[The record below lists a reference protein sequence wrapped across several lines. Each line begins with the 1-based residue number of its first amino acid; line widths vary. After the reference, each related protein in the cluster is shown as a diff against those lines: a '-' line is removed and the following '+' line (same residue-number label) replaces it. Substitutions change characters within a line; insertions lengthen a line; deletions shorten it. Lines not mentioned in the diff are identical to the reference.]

1 MPVGKRKQSSAVF
14 YALLTFVGLFVAA
27 TTVAVIYYVRAEKY
41 RTEAARLQTDMSE
54 LANPQEWGNRGKI
67 VGTRQSRKTYLGIMV
82 DYLDKTVALVI
93 GGPVEPTSAEVK
105 VANAVRDVNETIKLV
120 QQDIAEALDP
130 NSTGLASIAQKLK
143 AKLDSTIAEKAAVAK
158 EYQDLKS
165 TFDVAIQEQKQ
176 REQDLLAEKDKYH
189 QQVLDIT
196 GKYDDLKSLMEKTAD
211 ERAQTLMAQLQQE
224 RDNLKNAND
233 QLLKTNAEL
242 AMTQDR
248 MRRAL
253 EELEKVK
260 PPPQRE
266 ALAYQPDGKIVLVD
280 DQAGVVHLSIGSANR
295 VYRGLTFSV
304 YDRNAP
310 IPTDGKGKAEIEVF
324 NLERNVSAARIVRS
338 EKKNPI
344 ARDDIVANLVWGSDK
359 ANVFVVVGDFDLE
372 GDGNINF
379 DAISK
384 IRALIEK
391 WGGSVADNVSAQT
404 DFVVLGQAPLVPKEP
419 TVADLEVD
427 PMAKE
432 KHQAAIQ
439 RLNHYKEVQSRAEAL
454 RIPIFKYD
462 RFLDFIGY
470 SEQANKPGAF

>member
-27 TTVAVIYYVRAEKY
+27 TTVAVIYYVNAEKY
-41 RTEAARLQTDMSE
+41 RTAAARLQTDMSE

-67 VGTRQSRKTYLGIMV
+67 VGTKQSRKTYLGTMV

-105 VANAVRDVNETIKLV
+105 VGTAVKDVNETIKLV
-120 QQDIAEALDP
+120 QEHIGEALDP
-130 NSTGLASIAQKLK
+130 NTTGLVSIIQKLK
-143 AKLDSTIAEKAAVAK
+143 ANLDSTIDEKAAVAK
-158 EYQDLKS
+158 EYQDLKG
-165 TFDVAIQEQKQ
+165 TFDVAIQEYRKK
-176 REQDLLAEKDKYH
+176 EQELLAEKDKYH

-196 GKYDDLKSLMEKTAD
+196 GKYDDLQRLMEKTAD

-224 RDNLKNAND
+224 RDNLKSVND
-233 QLLKTNAEL
+233 QLLKTSAEL

-266 ALAYQPDGKIVLVD
+266 ALAYQPDGKVVLVD
-280 DQAGVVHLSIGSANR
+280 EQAGVVHLSIGTASR

-310 IPTDGKGKAEIEVF
+310 IPKDGKGKAEIEIF
-324 NLERNVSAARIVRS
+324 SLERNISAARILRC
-338 EKKNPI
+338 ETRNPI
-344 ARDDIVANLVWGSDK
+344 AQDDIVANLVWDSDR
-359 ANVFVVVGDFDLE
+359 ANVFVVAGEFDLE

-379 DAISK
+379 DAVSK
-384 IRALIEK
+384 IKALIEK
-391 WGGSVADNVSAQT
+391 WGGSAADNVSAET
-404 DFVVLGQAPLVPKEP
+404 DFVVLGQVPLVPREP
-419 TVADLEVD
+419 TFQDLEVD
-427 PMAKE
+427 PTAKE
-432 KHQAAIQ
+432 KHQAAVQ
-439 RLNHYKEVQSRAEAL
+439 RLNHYKEVQNRAEAL

-462 RFLDFIGY
+462 RFLYFIGY
-470 SEQANKPGAF
+470 SEQANRPGAF

>member
-105 VANAVRDVNETIKLV
+105 VANTVRDVNETIKLV

-143 AKLDSTIAEKAAVAK
+143 AKLDSTMNEKAAVAK

-165 TFDVAIQEQKQ
+165 TFDVAIQEQKK

-224 RDNLKNAND
+224 RDNLKNTND

-266 ALAYQPDGKIVLVD
+266 ALAYQPDGKVVLVD
-280 DQAGVVHLSIGSANR
+280 EQAGVVHLSIGSASR

-344 ARDDIVANLVWGSDK
+344 ARDDIVANLIWGSDK

-384 IRALIEK
+384 IRTLIEK

-419 TVADLEVD
+419 TVADLELD
-427 PMAKE
+427 PTAKE
-432 KHQAAIQ
+432 KHQAAVQ

>member
-27 TTVAVIYYVRAEKY
+27 TTVAVIYYVKAEKY

-67 VGTRQSRKTYLGIMV
+67 VGTKQSRKTYLGTMV

-93 GGPVEPTSAEVK
+93 GGPVEQTSAEVK
-105 VANAVRDVNETIKLV
+105 VGTAVKDVNEAIKLV
-120 QQDIAEALDP
+120 QQHIAEALDP
-130 NSTGLASIAQKLK
+130 NMTGLISIAQKLK
-143 AKLDSTIAEKAAVAK
+143 AKLDTTIDEKAAVTK
-158 EYQDLKS
+158 EYQDLRS
-165 TFDVAIQEQKQ
+165 TFDATIQEQRKK
-176 REQDLLAEKDKYH
+176 EQELLAEKDKYH

-196 GKYDDLKSLMEKTAD
+196 GKYDELQRLMEKTAD

-224 RDNLKNAND
+224 RDNLKNVND

-253 EELEKVK
+253 EELEKIK

-280 DQAGVVHLSIGSANR
+280 EQAGVVHLSIGTASRA
-295 VYRGLTFSV
+295 YRGLTFSV
-304 YDRNAP
+304 YDRNAA
-310 IPTDGKGKAEIEVF
+310 IPKDGKGKAEIEIF
-324 NLERNVSAARIVRS
+324 SLERNISAARIVRS
-338 EKKNPI
+338 EKRNPI
-344 ARDDIVANLVWGSDK
+344 AQDDIVANLVWDSDR
-359 ANVFVVVGDFDLE
+359 ANVFVVVGEFDLNGDGGIDFDAV
-372 GDGNINF
+372 N
-379 DAISK
+379 K

-391 WGGSVADNVSAQT
+391 WGGSVADNVSAEA
-404 DFVVLGQAPLVPKEP
+404 DFVVLGQAPFVPREP
-419 TVADLEVD
+419 TVEDLEVD

-432 KHQAAIQ
+432 KHQAALQ
-439 RLNHYKEVQSRAEAL
+439 KANHYKEVQNRAEVL

-462 RFLDFIGY
+462 RFLYFIGY
-470 SEQANKPGAF
+470 SAQANEPGAF

>member
-67 VGTRQSRKTYLGIMV
+67 VGTKPSRKTYLGTML

-105 VANAVRDVNETIKLV
+105 VGTAVKDVNETINLV
-120 QQDIAEALDP
+120 QQHIAEALDP
-130 NSTGLASIAQKLK
+130 NTTGLVSIAQKLK
-143 AKLDSTIAEKAAVAK
+143 AKLDSTIAEKAAVTK

-165 TFDVAIQEQKQ
+165 TFDVAIQEHRKN
-176 REQDLLAEKDKYH
+176 EQDLLAEKDKYH

-196 GKYDDLKSLMEKTAD
+196 GKYDDLKGLMEKTAD

-224 RDNLKNAND
+224 RDNLKSAND

-266 ALAYQPDGKIVLVD
+266 ALAYQPDGKVVLVD
-280 DQAGVVHLSIGSANR
+280 EQAGVVHLSIGTASR

-310 IPTDGKGKAEIEVF
+310 IPADGKGKAEIEVF
-324 NLERNVSAARIVRS
+324 GLERNISAARIVRS

-344 ARDDIVANLVWGSDK
+344 AQDDIVANLVWDSNG
-359 ANVFVVVGDFDLE
+359 ANELVVVGEFDLNR
-372 GDGNINF
+372 DGNIDF
-379 DAISK
+379 DATSK

-404 DFVVLGQAPLVPKEP
+404 DFVVLGQAPLVPREP
-419 TVADLEVD
+419 TLQDLEVD

-432 KHQAAIQ
+432 KHQAAVQ
-439 RLNHYKEVQSRAEAL
+439 RLNHYKEVQNRAEVL

>member
-1 MPVGKRKQSSAVF
+1 MPMGKRKQSSAVF

-27 TTVAVIYYVRAEKY
+27 TTVAVIYYVKAEKY
-41 RTEAARLQTDMSE
+41 RTEAVRLQTDMSE

-67 VGTRQSRKTYLGIMV
+67 VGTKLSRKTYLGTMV
-82 DYLDKTVALVI
+82 NYLDKAVALVI

-105 VANAVRDVNETIKLV
+105 VGTAAKDVNESINLV
-120 QQDIAEALDP
+120 QQHIGETIDP
-130 NSTGLASIAQKLK
+130 NTTGLVSIIQKLK
-143 AKLDSTIAEKAAVAK
+143 AKLDNTIAEKAAVTK

-165 TFDVAIQEQKQ
+165 TFDAAIQEARKK
-176 REQDLLAEKDKYH
+176 EQDLLAEKDKYH

-196 GKYDDLKSLMEKTAD
+196 GKYEDLQRLMEKTAD
-211 ERAQTLMAQLQQE
+211 ERAQTLMKELQQE
-224 RDNLKNAND
+224 RDNLKSVND
-233 QLLKTNAEL
+233 QLLKTDAEL
-242 AMTQDR
+242 TMTQDR

-280 DQAGVVHLSIGSANR
+280 EQAGVVHLSIGSASR

-304 YDRNAP
+304 YDRNVP
-310 IPTDGKGKAEIEVF
+310 IPTDGKGKAEVEVF
-324 NLERNVSAARIVRS
+324 NLERNISAARIVRS

-344 ARDDIVANLVWGSDK
+344 AQDDIVANLVWDSNR
-359 ANVFVVVGDFDLE
+359 ANVFVVAGEFDLN
-372 GDGNINF
+372 GDGKINV

-404 DFVVLGQAPLVPKEP
+404 DFVVLGQAPLVPREP
-419 TVADLEVD
+419 RVEDLEVD

-432 KHQAAIQ
+432 KYQAAVQ
-439 RLNHYKEVQSRAEAL
+439 RLNNYKEVQSRAEAL
-454 RIPIFKYD
+454 RIPIFTYD
-462 RFLDFIGY
+462 RFLYFIGY
-470 SEQANKPGAF
+470 SEQANQPGAF

>member
-14 YALLTFVGLFVAA
+14 YALLTFVALFVAA
-27 TTVAVIYYVRAEKY
+27 TTVAVIYYVKAEKY

-67 VGTRQSRKTYLGIMV
+67 VGTKQSRKTYLGTMV
-82 DYLDKTVALVI
+82 DHLDKAVALVI

-105 VANAVRDVNETIKLV
+105 VGTAVKDVNETIKLV
-120 QQDIAEALDP
+120 QQHIAEALDP
-130 NSTGLASIAQKLK
+130 NTTGLVSIAQKLK
-143 AKLDSTIAEKAAVAK
+143 AKLDNTMDEKAAATK
-158 EYQDLKS
+158 AHDDLKS
-165 TFDVAIQEQKQ
+165 TFDVAIQEAQKK
-176 REQDLLAEKDKYH
+176 EQELLAEKDKYH

-224 RDNLKNAND
+224 RDNLKNVND
-233 QLLKTNAEL
+233 QLLKTSAEL

-280 DQAGVVHLSIGSANR
+280 EQAQVVHLSIGSASR

-310 IPTDGKGKAEIEVF
+310 IPADGKGKAEVEVF
-324 NLERNVSAARIVRS
+324 NLERNISAARIVRC
-338 EKKNPI
+338 EKRNPI
-344 ARDDIVANLVWGSDK
+344 AQDDIVANLVWDSDK
-359 ANVFVVVGDFDLE
+359 ANVFVVAGEFDLE

-404 DFVVLGQAPLVPKEP
+404 DFVVLGQAPLVPREP
-419 TVADLEVD
+419 TLQDLEVD

-432 KHQAAIQ
+432 KQQAAVQ

-462 RFLDFIGY
+462 RFLYFIGY
-470 SEQANKPGAF
+470 SEQANRPGAF

>member
-27 TTVAVIYYVRAEKY
+27 TTVAVIYYVNAEKY
-41 RTEAARLQTDMSE
+41 RTAAARLQTDMSE

-67 VGTRQSRKTYLGIMV
+67 VGTKQSRKTYLGTMV
-82 DYLDKTVALVI
+82 DYLDRAVALII

-105 VANAVRDVNETIKLV
+105 SGTSTKDVNEVIKLV
-120 QQDIAEALDP
+120 EQHIGETIDP
-130 NSTGLASIAQKLK
+130 NTTGLVSMTRKLM
-143 AKLDSTIAEKAAVAK
+143 AKLDTTIDEKAAVTK
-158 EYQDLKS
+158 QYEDLKS
-165 TFDVAIQEQKQ
+165 TSDVAIQEQRKK
-176 REQDLLAEKDKYH
+176 EQELLAEKDKYH

-196 GKYDDLKSLMEKTAD
+196 GKYDDLQRLMEKTAD

-224 RDNLKNAND
+224 RDNLKRVND
-233 QLLKTNAEL
+233 QLLKTSAEL

-266 ALAYQPDGKIVLVD
+266 ALAYQPDGKVVLVD
-280 DQAGVVHLSIGSANR
+280 EQAGVVHLSIGTASR

-310 IPTDGKGKAEIEVF
+310 IPKDGKGKAEIEIF
-324 NLERNVSAARIVRS
+324 SLERNISSARILRC
-338 EKKNPI
+338 ETRNPI
-344 ARDDIVANLVWGSDK
+344 AQDDIVANLVWDSDR
-359 ANVFVVVGDFDLE
+359 ANVFVVAGEFDLE

-379 DAISK
+379 DAVSK
-384 IRALIEK
+384 IIALIEK
-391 WGGSVADNVSAQT
+391 WGGSAAENVSAET
-404 DFVVLGQAPLVPKEP
+404 DFVVLGQAPLVPREP
-419 TVADLEVD
+419 TFQDLEVD
-427 PMAKE
+427 PTAKE
-432 KHQAAIQ
+432 KHQAAVQ
-439 RLNHYKEVQSRAEAL
+439 RFNHYKEVQNRAEAL

-462 RFLDFIGY
+462 RFLYFIGY
-470 SEQANKPGAF
+470 SEQANRPGAF

>member
-105 VANAVRDVNETIKLV
+105 VANTVRDVNETIKLV

-143 AKLDSTIAEKAAVAK
+143 AKLDSTMNEKAAVAK

-165 TFDVAIQEQKQ
+165 TFDVAIQEQKK

-224 RDNLKNAND
+224 RDNLKNTND

-266 ALAYQPDGKIVLVD
+266 ALAYQPDGKVVLVD
-280 DQAGVVHLSIGSANR
+280 EQAGVVHLSIGSASR

-344 ARDDIVANLVWGSDK
+344 ARDDIVANLIWGSDK

-384 IRALIEK
+384 IRTLIEK

-427 PMAKE
+427 PTAKE
-432 KHQAAIQ
+432 KHQAAVQ

>member
-67 VGTRQSRKTYLGIMV
+67 VGAKPSRKTYLGMMV
-82 DYLDKTVALVI
+82 DYLDRAVALII

-105 VANAVRDVNETIKLV
+105 AGTATKDVNDLIRLVEQHIGETI
-120 QQDIAEALDP
+120 DP
-130 NSTGLASIAQKLK
+130 NTTGLVSMTRKLM
-143 AKLDSTIAEKAAVAK
+143 AKLDTTIDEKAAVAK
-158 EYQDLKS
+158 QYQDLKR
-165 TFDVAIQEQKQ
+165 TYDVAIQEQQKK
-176 REQDLLAEKDKYH
+176 EQELRAEKDRYY

-196 GKYDDLKSLMEKTAD
+196 GKYDELRRLLEKTAD
-211 ERAQTLMAQLQQE
+211 DRAQTLMAQLEQE
-224 RDNLKNAND
+224 RDNLKKAND
-233 QLLKTNAEL
+233 QLLKTSAEL

-280 DQAGVVHLSIGSANR
+280 EQAGVVHLSIGTDSR

-304 YDRNAP
+304 YDKNAP
-310 IPTDGKGKAEIEVF
+310 IPSDGKGKAEIEVF
-324 NLERNVSAARIVRS
+324 GLERNVSAARVVRC

-344 ARDDIVANLVWGSDK
+344 AQDDIVANLIWDSSK
-359 ANVFVVVGDFDLE
+359 ANVFVVAGEFDLY
-372 GDGNINF
+372 GDGNMDF
-379 DAISK
+379 DAVTK

-391 WGGSVADNVSAQT
+391 WGGSATDNVTAET
-404 DFVVLGQAPLVPKEP
+404 DFVVLGQTPFVPREP
-419 TVADLEVD
+419 TVEVLEVD

-432 KHQAAIQ
+432 KYQAAAQ
-439 RLNHYKEVQSRAEAL
+439 RLNHYKEVQNRAEAL

-462 RFLDFIGY
+462 RFLYLIGY
-470 SEQANKPGAF
+470 SAQANRPGAF

>member
-67 VGTRQSRKTYLGIMV
+67 VGTKPGRKTYLGMMV
-82 DYLDKTVALVI
+82 DYLDRAVALVI

-105 VANAVRDVNETIKLV
+105 VDTAVKDVNEAIKLV
-120 QQDIAEALDP
+120 QERIGEALDP
-130 NSTGLASIAQKLK
+130 NTTGLVSIAQKLK
-143 AKLDSTIAEKAAVAK
+143 ARLDSTIDEKAAVAK

-165 TFDVAIQEQKQ
+165 TFDAAIQEYRKK
-176 REQDLLAEKDKYH
+176 EQDLLAEKDKYH

-196 GKYDDLKSLMEKTAD
+196 GKYDDLKRLMEKTAD

-224 RDNLKNAND
+224 RDNLKSVND
-233 QLLKTNAEL
+233 QLLKTSAEL

-280 DQAGVVHLSIGSANR
+280 EQAGVVHLSIGSASR

-310 IPTDGKGKAEIEVF
+310 IPTDGKGKAEIAVF
-324 NLERNVSAARIVRS
+324 NLDRNISAARIVRC
-338 EKKNPI
+338 ETRNPI
-344 ARDDIVANLVWGSDK
+344 AQDDIIANLVWDSDK
-359 ANVFVVVGDFDLE
+359 ANVFVVVGEFDLE
-372 GDGNINF
+372 GDGSINF

-391 WGGSVADNVSAQT
+391 WGGSIADNVSAQT
-404 DFVVLGQAPLVPKEP
+404 DFVVLGQAPLVPREP
-419 TVADLEVD
+419 TLQDLEAD

-432 KHQAAIQ
+432 KHQAVVQ

-470 SEQANKPGAF
+470 SEQANNPGAF

>member
-82 DYLDKTVALVI
+82 DYLDKAVALVI

-143 AKLDSTIAEKAAVAK
+143 AKLDSTMNEKAAVAK

-165 TFDVAIQEQKQ
+165 TFDVAIQEQKK

-224 RDNLKNAND
+224 RGNLKNAND

-266 ALAYQPDGKIVLVD
+266 ALAYQPDGKVVLVD
-280 DQAGVVHLSIGSANR
+280 EQAGVVHLSIGSASR

-344 ARDDIVANLVWGSDK
+344 ARDDIVANLIWGSDK

-384 IRALIEK
+384 IRTLIEK

-432 KHQAAIQ
+432 KHQAAVQ